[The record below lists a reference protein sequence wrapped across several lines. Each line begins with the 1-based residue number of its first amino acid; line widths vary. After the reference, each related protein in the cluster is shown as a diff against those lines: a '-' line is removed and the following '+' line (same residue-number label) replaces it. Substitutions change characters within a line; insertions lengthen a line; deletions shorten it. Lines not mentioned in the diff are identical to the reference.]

1 MKAKLSQRNERMR
14 STDLC
19 VKASEC
25 VHPDP
30 RLDLAAT
37 EITNSNAGSMTTS
50 ASPQWE
56 GEAGS
61 GDGGRAGPKPGR
73 SVTRSTR
80 LSAWMRSR
88 LFCMPIS
95 CLPSL

>member
-50 ASPQWE
+50 ASPHPQWE
-56 GEAGS
+56 LEAGRS
-61 GDGGRAGPKPGR
+61 DGGRAGSKCGW
-73 SVTRSTR
+73 SMT
-80 LSAWMRSR
+80 
-88 LFCMPIS
+88 
-95 CLPSL
+95 

>member
-50 ASPQWE
+50 ASPSV
-56 GEAGS
+56 G
-61 GDGGRAGPKPGR
+61 GGRRVA
-73 SVTRSTR
+73 
-80 LSAWMRSR
+80 LSLTHFKSAEKSA
-88 LFCMPIS
+88 IQ
-95 CLPSL
+95 